1 MKIVFIL
8 FSNIKGE
15 NKIEKHFVYIV
26 LFAYVTDQIILTI
39 YIIKFGQ
46 NEDM

>member
-8 FSNIKGE
+8 FTNIKGD
-15 NKIEKHFVYIV
+15 NKSEKYFVYIV
-26 LFAYVTDQIILTI
+26 LFVYVTDQIILTI